1 MNKLYKAFQ
10 TITPNDFEKT
20 NKEAQIRNNE
30 TNIYVE
36 IPKKRKDYKLSLIG
50 LICIICIG
58 FSFIL
63 KNNSTVFATVG
74 IDVKKL

>member
-10 TITPNDFEKT
+10 SITPNDFEKT

-36 IPKKRKDYKLSLIG
+36 TPKKRKYYKLL
-50 LICIICIG
+50 
-58 FSFIL
+58 
-63 KNNSTVFATVG
+63 
-74 IDVKKL
+74 